1 MTIASSFSRAA
12 WGTLDKYTVIRRHLF
27 TSSSAPAHKLLGY
40 PAASGIAHL
49 GGTAIVG
56 GLAAYHSE
64 PCVRP
69 WLIGATAIFSAILG
83 ASIYSSEKIVDKAIN
98 TKLKNWCMVPGNEG
112 RRVFDTIRFMEQ
124 INYFKPSKNG

>member
-83 ASIYSSEKIVDKAIN
+83 ASIYSSEKIVDKAN
-98 TKLKNWCMVPGNEG
+98 
-112 RRVFDTIRFMEQ
+112 VFIAFVTSHFIRFPHRCSLS
-124 INYFKPSKNG
+124 IGD